1 MKISDESED
10 RQLETAVLRLNSTVH
25 GLVFGLACG
34 GVIFLATVFL
44 VIKGGPVV
52 GPHLMLLGVYFPGY
66 TVTFAGSLIG
76 FAYGFALGF
85 VAGWLTAWI
94 YNRVALFRAR

>member
-1 MKISDESED
+1 
-10 RQLETAVLRLNSTVH
+10 LVL
-25 GLVFGLACG
+25 GLAAG

-76 FAYGFALGF
+76 FAYGFMLGF